1 MEHEPAFDRT
11 AHPPADPPHSINAL
25 ICTLI
30 AKELDVIRSK
40 LEDMGEN
47 LCNEPIFVTQYCDT
61 LQSIDELSQRHE
73 NLARLLRSADMEAAI
88 DSITLESLRN
98 RLLDAATSQLAMIS
112 ERPDGAGASWQSV

>member
-11 AHPPADPPHSINAL
+11 AHPPTDSPQPINAI
-25 ICTLI
+25 ICALI
-30 AKELDVIRSK
+30 AQELDVIRSK

-61 LQSIDELSQRHE
+61 LQAIDELSQRHE
-73 NLARLLRSADMEAAI
+73 NLARLLRSVDMEAAI

-98 RLLDAATSQLAMIS
+98 RLLDAATSQLVAMS
-112 ERPDGAGASWQSV
+112 ERPDGAGSDWHAV

>member
-11 AHPPADPPHSINAL
+11 EHPPADSPQSINAL
-25 ICTLI
+25 ICALI
-30 AKELDVIRSK
+30 AKELDVIRGK

-73 NLARLLRSADMEAAI
+73 NLARLLRSDDMEAAI

-98 RLLDAATSQLAMIS
+98 RLLDAATSQLALIG
-112 ERPDGAGASWQSV
+112 ERSDGAGSSWHAM

>member
-11 AHPPADPPHSINAL
+11 AHPPADSALSINAL
-25 ICTLI
+25 ICALV
-30 AKELDVIRSK
+30 ARELDVIRGK
-40 LEDMGEN
+40 LEDMGAN

-61 LQSIDELSQRHE
+61 LQAIDELSQRHE

-98 RLLDAATSQLAMIS
+98 RLLDAATSQLAMLG
-112 ERPDGAGASWQSV
+112 ERSDGAGSSWHAV

>member
-11 AHPPADPPHSINAL
+11 ARPPADPSPSINAL
-25 ICTLI
+25 ICALI
-30 AKELDVIRSK
+30 AEELDVIRGK

-61 LQSIDELSQRHE
+61 LQAIDELSQRHE
-73 NLARLLRSADMEAAI
+73 NLARLLRSEDMEASI

-98 RLLDAATSQLAMIS
+98 RLLDAATAQLAMIS
-112 ERPDGAGASWQSV
+112 ERPDGAGSSWHPM